1 MQRTVEEMS
10 CYPGDLGEMVGLLL
24 TSTGKCL
31 EEGLGGMTVEA
42 EVNPGDV
49 SF

>member
-10 CYPGDLGEMVGLLL
+10 CYPGDPGEMVGSLL

-31 EEGLGGMTVEA
+31 EEGIGRMTVEGRGK
-42 EVNPGDV
+42 PSGC
-49 SF
+49 

>member
-31 EEGLGGMTVEA
+31 EEGIDGMTIEGRGK
-42 EVNPGDV
+42 PSGC
-49 SF
+49 